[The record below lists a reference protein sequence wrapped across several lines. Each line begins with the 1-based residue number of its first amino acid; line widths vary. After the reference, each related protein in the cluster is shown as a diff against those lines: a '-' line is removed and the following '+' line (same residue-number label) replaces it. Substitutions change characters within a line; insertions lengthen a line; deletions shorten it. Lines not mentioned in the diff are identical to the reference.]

1 MCGRY
6 VIARAAGDLLAGVE
20 LEESCADYNVAPTHT
35 VPIIVDHA
43 QEDGTWSRA
52 IHPARWGLLP
62 RWAKDETFS
71 SRTFNARS
79 ETAATKPAFRHA
91 ARAQHCAIPA
101 NGYYEWLRTEVPGR
115 KTPEKTPYYVHPP
128 AEEQSIYFA
137 GLYDWWRIPSGPDE
151 GQWLL
156 SATILTM
163 DSPSAEEAD
172 ARNSETLRQ
181 LSRLHDRL
189 PIPLETTGDP
199 QDGLSTWLRTAAE
212 GAEAAQRAIDAVRER
227 AYDVAAGWRLRE
239 VGPAVGSPRN
249 NGPEL
254 LEPAG
259 QRRLL

>member
-35 VPIIVDHA
+35 VPVIVDHA
-43 QEDGTWSRA
+43 QEDGTR
-52 IHPARWGLLP
+52 PAPSTRPAGACCPGGRRTRPSPPDLQRPQRDRRDQARLP
-62 RWAKDETFS
+62 PR
-71 SRTFNARS
+71 R
-79 ETAATKPAFRHA
+79 P
-91 ARAQHCAIPA
+91 AQHCAIPA

-128 AEEQSIYFA
+128 PRSRASTSPA
-137 GLYDWWRIPSGPDE
+137 STTGGASPAAPMKDSGCSRRPSSPWTRPRRGGRYPD
-151 GQWLL
+151 
-156 SATILTM
+156 
-163 DSPSAEEAD
+163 
-172 ARNSETLRQ
+172 SETLRQ

-227 AYDVAAGWRLRE
+227 AYDVAAAWRLRE